1 MEHTETNMF
10 YFDKLNFSG
19 AASRRSLIVAA
30 AEGFKPAYVSRM
42 AKRLLALKQTA
53 RKRFKYIISQV
64 LLGTYC

>member
-1 MEHTETNMF
+1 MF
-10 YFDKLNFSG
+10 AFDKSNFTS
-19 AASRRSLIVAA
+19 AASRRSLIVVP
-30 AEGFKPAYVSRM
+30 AEGFKPPYVSRM